1 MDGQEWAFRGLPA
14 GARRLRGPHCSVG
27 YPNSILAGEGEPKW
41 LLLPAHL
48 SELPGE
54 IDALLEHVAVYLW
67 VLDLYLVFVHGSAPT
82 ATATLI
88 QVTHYPT
95 FLQYPQCPRM

>member
-1 MDGQEWAFRGLPA
+1 MDRAARQHGLENAYGANWGLWMAFRGLPA

-41 LLLPAHL
+41 LLLPAHI

-54 IDALLEHVAVYLW
+54 IDALLEHV
-67 VLDLYLVFVHGSAPT
+67 S
-82 ATATLI
+82 I
-88 QVTHYPT
+88 
-95 FLQYPQCPRM
+95 